1 MTNAAPLPSRR
12 AICLV
17 AAVGIVL
24 AALACTPLARVQIA
38 LIAAAFG
45 ILTGAAILA
54 DAVFSRARW
63 RRAPLRLERR
73 LPQAFAV
80 GAPVTIQLGLDNPA
94 ELPYAGELFDAAD
107 PSLEMPGMPLAFAV
121 GARQRQLLEFRLLP
135 TRRGLKRFEP
145 AQIRLHSRLGLIDWR
160 LRVGD
165 TEERRV
171 YPNFAQQAQLAWL
184 VSDQRLGALGLAPV
198 RRRGTGTDFDQL
210 VEYRPGDPV
219 RHIDWKA
226 TQKHQRP
233 IVRRFQDERDQSVLF
248 LLDCGRRMRADDSEQ
263 GIGATHFDQCLN
275 AVMLLAFVALGA
287 GDAVGAMTFGTP
299 PGAEQSFAPRK
310 GRRTLNALMAGLSDV
325 EPTATFSDYERAA
338 ALASAGKRDEA
349 QLQLQQFELQYP
361 GFAAPAIDL
370 GLLARAQGQLKDSEA
385 ALRSATVLDPGN
397 ATAWSELGVTLRME
411 GRFPD
416 AREAYDK
423 ALAADASYSPAHRNL
438 GVLLDLYLGEPAMA
452 LPEFERYKELSG
464 EDKPVSSWIAELRA
478 RTGIKAAPAAP
489 ASAPVAAQ
497 TNGGPT

>member
-38 LIAAAFG
+38 LIAAAFA

-80 GAPVTIQLGLDNPA
+80 GAPVTIQLGLDNPG

-338 ALASAGKRDEA
+338 ADLFRRQRKRALLVLITNCRNEDAANLGAALKLLRTRHLVVLANLREQIVGQIADQPLRSPDSALEA
-349 QLQLQQFELQYP
+349 AAALAYAQQRLDMLRRF
-361 GFAAPAIDL
+361 
-370 GLLARAQGQLKDSEA
+370 AQGG
-385 ALRSATVLDPGN
+385 VLMIDCEPKR
-397 ATAWSELGVTLRME
+397 LGVELVRRYTILK
-411 GRFPD
+411 G
-416 AREAYDK
+416 AG
-423 ALAADASYSPAHRNL
+423 AL
-438 GVLLDLYLGEPAMA
+438 
-452 LPEFERYKELSG
+452 
-464 EDKPVSSWIAELRA
+464 
-478 RTGIKAAPAAP
+478 
-489 ASAPVAAQ
+489 
-497 TNGGPT
+497 

>member
-1 MTNAAPLPSRR
+1 
-12 AICLV
+12 
-17 AAVGIVL
+17 
-24 AALACTPLARVQIA
+24 VQIA

-80 GAPVTIQLGLDNPA
+80 GAPVTIQLGLDNPG

-338 ALASAGKRDEA
+338 ADLFRRQRKRALLVLITNCRNEDAANLGAALKLLRTRHLVVLANLREQIVGQIADQPLRSPDSALEA
-349 QLQLQQFELQYP
+349 AAALAYAQQRLDMLRRF
-361 GFAAPAIDL
+361 
-370 GLLARAQGQLKDSEA
+370 AQGG
-385 ALRSATVLDPGN
+385 VLMIDCEPKR
-397 ATAWSELGVTLRME
+397 LGVELVRRYTILK
-411 GRFPD
+411 G
-416 AREAYDK
+416 AG
-423 ALAADASYSPAHRNL
+423 AL
-438 GVLLDLYLGEPAMA
+438 
-452 LPEFERYKELSG
+452 
-464 EDKPVSSWIAELRA
+464 
-478 RTGIKAAPAAP
+478 
-489 ASAPVAAQ
+489 
-497 TNGGPT
+497 